1 MKWSY
6 KTIKR
11 IYLTAVA
18 AELLLFFVAMMK
30 NSAESRPYLISAIV
44 SAALNTAFA
53 WKFLRCP
60 HCGMHQIRAL
70 GITCCPRCGEELEA
84 EPKGG
89 NFD

>member
-1 MKWSY
+1 MKWNY
-6 KTIKR
+6 KTKKR

-44 SAALNTAFA
+44 IAVLNTAFT

-60 HCGMHQIRAL
+60 HCGMH
-70 GITCCPRCGEELEA
+70 ITSAWGVACCPRCGEELEA

-89 NFD
+89 DLD